1 MLIQRMVMPAAAAF
15 LLALTA
21 LAQAPS
27 QDAPSGC
34 SGDTVDRMGPQIAE
48 QARSFLARLKAAVE
62 ANKKADVAS
71 MVMFPLRWNVQGRRT
86 TIPSRAAFLRKY
98 DQIMNANV
106 KSKISDEKS
115 SRCLFVN
122 YRGFMIGDGEVWIR
136 EASPGV
142 LKIVTVNQTE

>member
-1 MLIQRMVMPAAAAF
+1 MLIQRIVMPATAALF
-15 LLALTA
+15 ALTA

-27 QDAPSGC
+27 QDVPSGC
-34 SGDTVDRMGPQIAE
+34 SGDTVDRMEPQTAE

-71 MVMFPLRWNVQGRRT
+71 MVMFPLRWNVQGHRT
-86 TIPSRAAFLRKY
+86 TIASRAAFVRKY
-98 DQIMNANV
+98 DQIINANV

-115 SRCLFVN
+115 SRCLFAN
-122 YRGFMIGDGEVWIR
+122 YQGFMIGDGEVWIR
-136 EASPGV
+136 ETSPGV